1 MAKKKENHIKFT
13 LKIKIQFESKTY
25 FLLLKKVK
33 ILLVKKSKIPK

>member
-33 ILLVKKSKIPK
+33 FQSKKSKK